1 MRAFVYAAARLAAG
15 LFLALAFLAF
25 VALWAMPFVAAL

>member
-1 MRAFVYAAARLAAG
+1 MRAFVYAAARLVAG
-15 LFLALAFLAF
+15 VFLAAAFLVF